1 MSEKKVNRRKL
12 REKALQILYAY
23 ELNQEGLEVL
33 LSGMLSD
40 VANSADKEFA
50 REIVSKAI
58 VNKDALDKIIK
69 EKVANWEMDRIAL
82 IDRLL
87 LRIAITELIH
97 FPDIPPKVS
106 INEVIE
112 IAKVYSTAKSGKF
125 VNGILDA
132 ILAEF
137 KSTGKLNKTG
147 RGLIEESIS
156 KKDSG
161 KE

>member
-1 MSEKKVNRRKL
+1 MSDKKINRRTL

-23 ELNQEGLEVL
+23 ELNPDKLEL
-33 LSGMLSD
+33 LISGNLAEVHSTED
-40 VANSADKEFA
+40 REFTKEL
-50 REIVSKAI
+50 VTKTI
-58 VNKDALDKIIK
+58 VNRKDLDEMIK
-69 EKVANWEMDRIAL
+69 NKVANWEMERIAL
-82 IDRLL
+82 IDRIL
-87 LRIAITELIH
+87 LRIAITELLY

-132 ILAEF
+132 ILADL
-137 KSTGKLNKTG
+137 KNSGKLNKTG

-156 KKDSG
+156 S
-161 KE
+161 KEPND

>member
-1 MSEKKVNRRKL
+1 MSDRKLNRRKL
-12 REKALQILYAY
+12 REKALQVLYAY
-23 ELNQEGLEVL
+23 EMNREGLEVL
-33 LSGMLSD
+33 LSGVLAD
-40 VANSADKEFA
+40 VTSSVDREFT
-50 REIVSKAI
+50 RELVSKAV
-58 VNKDALDKIIK
+58 VNRNQLDELIK

-87 LRIAITELIH
+87 LRLAITELMH

-132 ILAEF
+132 ILSELKTA
-137 KSTGKLNKTG
+137 GKLNKTG
-147 RGLIEESIS
+147 RGLIEESLS
-156 KKDSG
+156 QKESG
-161 KE
+161 EE